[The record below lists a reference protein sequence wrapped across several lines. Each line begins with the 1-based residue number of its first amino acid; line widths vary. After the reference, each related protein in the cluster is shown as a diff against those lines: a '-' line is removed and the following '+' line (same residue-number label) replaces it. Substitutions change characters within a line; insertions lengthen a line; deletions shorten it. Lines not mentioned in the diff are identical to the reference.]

1 MFPCALG
8 KNRQAFHAAAFHA
21 EQRQV
26 IMSDGNQPSEQAER
40 DRQAVEN
47 ANQRTYEQYTKL
59 LITIVGGTFLG
70 SSITNIPQRACFTIL
85 LISWGF
91 MAITLILILV
101 EMYYSMKESGRY
113 ADELY
118 NFKSGDTPEPTL
130 PDNKT
135 IDNLILASL
144 ITLIL
149 GIIFLLLSLAI
160 PHLSPCQ
167 NLP

>member
-1 MFPCALG
+1 
-8 KNRQAFHAAAFHA
+8 
-21 EQRQV
+21 
-26 IMSDGNQPSEQAER
+26 MSEANQPSEQTEK
-40 DRQAVEN
+40 DRQAVES
-47 ANQRTYEQYTKL
+47 ANQRTYEQYTKV

-70 SSITNIPQRACFTIL
+70 SSITNIPQRACFSIL
-85 LISWGF
+85 LVSWVF
-91 MAITLILILV
+91 MAVTLILVLI

-118 NFKSGDTPEPTL
+118 HYKEGSPEPIL

-149 GIIFLLLSLAI
+149 GIIFLLFSIAI

>member
-1 MFPCALG
+1 
-8 KNRQAFHAAAFHA
+8 
-21 EQRQV
+21 
-26 IMSDGNQPSEQAER
+26 MSDENQPSEQAER
-40 DRQAVEN
+40 DRQAVESS
-47 ANQRTYEQYTKL
+47 NQRTYEQYTKL

-70 SSITNIPQRACFTIL
+70 SSLTNIPQRACFTLL
-85 LISWGF
+85 LISWVF
-91 MAITLILILV
+91 MAVTLILILV

-118 NFKSGDTPEPTL
+118 KYSPGITPEPTL

-135 IDNLILASL
+135 IDNLILSSL
-144 ITLIL
+144 VTLII